1 MKYNILDGFTSEV
14 IIKYYNVTVLLIKR
28 MKNKLETDLI
38 IKHVLC
44 NKMRALEILN
54 TLKVI

>member
-14 IIKYYNVTVLLIKR
+14 IIKYNVTVLLIKR